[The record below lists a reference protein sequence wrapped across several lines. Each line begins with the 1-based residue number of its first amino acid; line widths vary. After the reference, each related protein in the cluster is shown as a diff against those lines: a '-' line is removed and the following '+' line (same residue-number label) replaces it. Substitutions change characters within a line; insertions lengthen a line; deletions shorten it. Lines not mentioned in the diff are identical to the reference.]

1 MDFFS
6 VIERRRSI
14 RRYTKTPVPEEVMRK
29 ALQTAVLAPTSSNA
43 QVWNFYW
50 TRTPEKKK
58 KLVEACLSQSA
69 ARTAQELVV
78 IVASP
83 HDWRRSWQQNVEF
96 VKSLPNP
103 PKGVVTYYQSL
114 FPMLYR
120 WDPFGV
126 LAIFRT
132 ILFFVTGLFRPITR
146 GPATKRDI
154 QEVSI
159 KSAALAA
166 ENFVLAISAQGFST
180 CMMEGFDEAR
190 VKRLLGLRR
199 SERVV
204 MVISVGEETADGT
217 WGHAFAFRWNKSFTK
232 FKP

>member
-14 RRYTKTPVPEEVMRK
+14 RRYTDKPVPESVVRK
-29 ALQTAVLAPTSSNA
+29 ALQAAVLAPTSSNA

-50 TRTPEKKK
+50 VRSLEKKK

-83 HDWRRSWQQNVEF
+83 HDWRRSWKQNVNF
-96 VKSLPNP
+96 VKSLPRP
-103 PKGVVTYYQSL
+103 PKGVVTYYESL

-120 WDPFGV
+120 WDPFGILAV
-126 LAIFRT
+126 LRT
-132 ILFFVTGLFRPITR
+132 VLFFVTGLFRPITR

-154 QEVSI
+154 QEVCI
-159 KSAALAA
+159 KTAALAA

-180 CMMEGFDEAR
+180 CMMEGFDETR
-190 VKRLLGLRR
+190 VKRLLKLRR

-204 MVISVGEETADGT
+204 MVISVGEETEHGT
-217 WGHAFAFRWNKSFTK
+217 WGPRFRI
-232 FKP
+232 PLEQVVHEV